1 MSFQQ
6 MDVHNCA
13 YIFKVWLYLYAISFY
28 IDRIKILFYRFGR
41 KWTSF
46 GMNIISGIL
55 CIVVAVLQRKGIY
68 EGRSICNE
76 NIPVYPK
83 VLYLHTS

>member
-6 MDVHNCA
+6 MDVQTCA
-13 YIFKVWLYLYAISFY
+13 YMFKVWFYLYEISFY

-55 CIVVAVLQRKGIY
+55 CIVVAVLQRKGMHINVLINYSIY
-68 EGRSICNE
+68 WSAVCDCGIS
-76 NIPVYPK
+76 
-83 VLYLHTS
+83 